1 MTKQELL
8 AKVRNQTELAQLLGI
23 KQSAISQ
30 WKEIPKA
37 RLWQLKVLKPE
48 WFK

>member
-23 KQSAISQ
+23 NQSAISQ

-37 RLWQLKVLKPE
+37 RLWQLKLLKPK